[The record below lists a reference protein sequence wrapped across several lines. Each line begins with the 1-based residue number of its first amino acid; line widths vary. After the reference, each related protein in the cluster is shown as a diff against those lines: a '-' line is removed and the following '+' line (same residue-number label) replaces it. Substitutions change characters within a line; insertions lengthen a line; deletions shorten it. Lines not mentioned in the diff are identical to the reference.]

1 MRPIKP
7 QNLQGIWSLVRFPPK
22 RYQHVERRKVV
33 KVSTGIRAA
42 DDPRGIRAYDVVQA
56 LNAELEAYWE
66 GLLNGRAATPI
77 SVDSARDHARRLGFG
92 YVPATALAEGS
103 YAELIARI
111 KALEGSGNLKNE
123 RAVAGVLGGA
133 STSQISL
140 QNLLEECQRE
150 MRVELKDHSPDQLR
164 KWRNVRIRAI
174 ENLKAVIG
182 RDLYIEDITR
192 EHALD
197 FRDWW
202 QDRIIDEGVQIDT
215 ANKDI
220 GTLSAMF
227 ETLDTA
233 RRLKLDL
240 VFKGLRI
247 KGGSY
252 EPRAPYP
259 IDFVQDRILADGA
272 LDGMHPEARRVVYVC
287 AELGLRPVEV
297 VNLTKKSIRLDAK
310 IPHLMIQPEGRVLKT
325 DHSERHVPLVGVALE
340 AMKKQPEGFPT
351 YFDNSSGLSGHVNKY
366 FKANDLRPFPRVSLY
381 SLRHTFEDRLTKAE
395 PPEKIQAY
403 VMGHKYDR
411 PKYGSPPD
419 LEQLVGWMNKIAFR
433 PPASPI

>member
-33 KVSTGIRAA
+33 RITTGIRAV
-42 DDPRGIRAYDVVQA
+42 DDPRAIRAYDVVQA

-66 GLLNGRAATPI
+66 SLLNGRPTAPI
-77 SVDSARDHARRLGFG
+77 SAENARAHARRLGFA

-133 STSQISL
+133 SKSQIALS
-140 QNLLEECQRE
+140 NLVEEYKKVI
-150 MRVELKDHSPDQLR
+150 RVELKDHSPDQLR
-164 KWRNVRIRAI
+164 KWANAKIRAV
-174 ENLKAVIG
+174 ENLQTVIG
-182 RDLYIEDITR
+182 RDLYIEDLTR

-202 QDRIIDEGVQIDT
+202 QDRIIEEGKKIDT
-215 ANKDI
+215 ANKDFGHI
-220 GTLSAMF
+220 SVM
-227 ETLDTA
+227 LDGVSNSK
-233 RRLKLDL
+233 RLNLDP
-240 VFKGLRI
+240 VFKTLRI
-247 KGGSY
+247 KGGNY
-252 EPRAPYP
+252 EQRAPYP

-272 LDGMHPEARRVVYVC
+272 LDAMNPEARRVVYVC

-297 VNLTKKSIRLDAK
+297 VNLTKNSIKLDAE
-310 IPHLMIQPEGRVLKT
+310 IPHLLIQPEGRVLKT

-351 YFDNSSGLSGHVNKY
+351 YFDNSSGLSATVNKF
-366 FKANDLRPFPRVSLY
+366 FKENGLRPFPKVSLY
-381 SLRHTFEDRLTKAE
+381 SLRHTFEDRLTQIE

-403 VMGHKYDR
+403 AMGHKYDR
-411 PKYGSPPD
+411 PKYGSPPE
-419 LEQLVGWMNKIAFR
+419 LKQLLGWMEKIAFKA
-433 PPASPI
+433 PAQV